1 MIKLQQS
8 EKLHTPSIYLSMV
21 DIPFF
26 CFGNIWLLMASNVG
40 WVLFKTLVTPNWRTQ
55 KSYQGFYPCVLPCF
69 FHSLLFYSDISPS
82 KASLKAHKYFKVAFL
97 VCWPSPWSNPAVAR
111 GAQVIPICDGMRI
124 RAKRGSVQPVRY
136 LLICFLV
143 CNPLFFLLNQ
153 YVYIKGSV
161 DKYSDIKRNYLD
173 IRPVKHH

>member
-143 CNPLFFLLNQ
+143 CNPLFF
-153 YVYIKGSV
+153 YKISMYI
-161 DKYSDIKRNYLD
+161 
-173 IRPVKHH
+173 